1 MDLPQVLAPVV
12 AAPRAL
18 VRVQPAAAVVAWGL
32 VVLLVQE
39 VVVGWAEAEAEVAG
53 AGVAAQAEVVAGRVE
68 ATEAPVRLR
77 PTEG

>member
-1 MDLPQVLAPVV
+1 MGLPQVLAPVV

-39 VVVGWAEAEAEVAG
+39 VVVGWAEAEVAG
-53 AGVAAQAEVVAGRVE
+53 AGVAAQAEVVAGWVE